1 MKKWIVILMVL
12 CLGISTFAQRIALIG
27 AMDSEI
33 EILKGSMAN
42 IVTTKIGSITYYEGK
57 LEGKDVVLLK
67 TGVGKVNAAVGANT
81 AIREFK
87 AESIIFIG
95 VAGAIDNNLN
105 IADIVI
111 SKDLVQL
118 DVDLTAFGRPM
129 GLLPGNESVE
139 FKADEKLIKI
149 AYESALKVLGEDKV
163 KIGRI
168 ATGDQFIADK
178 KKVEMIGKTFNA
190 SAVEME
196 GGAVA
201 QVAQIYNVPF
211 VVLRAV
217 SDKADGSAKMT
228 YEDFVVIA
236 ADNSANIVKEML
248 KKIK

>member
-1 MKKWIVILMVL
+1 MIL
-12 CLGISTFAQRIALIG
+12 CLGTSIFAQKIALIG

-33 EILKGSMAN
+33 EILKDSMTN
-42 IVTTKIGSITYYEGK
+42 MIITKVGPITYYEGK

-67 TGVGKVNAAVGANT
+67 TGVGKVNAAIGADT
-81 AIREFK
+81 VIREFK
-87 AESIIFIG
+87 AESIIFTG
-95 VAGAIDNNLN
+95 VAGAVDNKLN
-105 IADIVI
+105 IADIVV
-111 SKDLVQL
+111 SKDLVQH

-129 GLLPGNESVE
+129 GLIPGNESIE
-139 FKADEKLIKI
+139 FKADEKLIQI
-149 AYESALKVLGEDKV
+149 AYESALKVLGKDKV

-190 SAVEME
+190 SVVEME

-201 QVAQIYNVPF
+201 QVAQLYSIPF